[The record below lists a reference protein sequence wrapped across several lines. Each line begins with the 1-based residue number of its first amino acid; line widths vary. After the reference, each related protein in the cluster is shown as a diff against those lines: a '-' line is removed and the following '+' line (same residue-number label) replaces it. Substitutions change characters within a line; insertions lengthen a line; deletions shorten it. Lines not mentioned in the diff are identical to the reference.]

1 MLAMEYQTSGSKNW
15 LYLLPPS
22 TMEIDAQQRIWPATG
37 IAVTLLRVHGSND
50 AGVSGPRPS
59 TGVGGETTTCT
70 TRHGHATP
78 QRGLARRA
86 GAGAGAV
93 QPRQP
98 CTPARASPATGE
110 AARPRAATA
119 WALRART
126 RAGEARPCVGRRAQ
140 ASETSAHAWLG
151 RSRGKAR
158 PWIGVLA

>member
-1 MLAMEYQTSGSKNW
+1 MLAMEYQMSGSKNW

-22 TMEIDAQQRIWPATG
+22 IMETDAQQRIWSATG

-59 TGVGGETTTCT
+59 VGAGGETTTCAP
-70 TRHGHATP
+70 RHGHATP

-86 GAGAGAV
+86 GAV
-93 QPRQP
+93 QPRHP
-98 CTPARASPATGE
+98 CTPARVSSATGE
-110 AARPRAATA
+110 AARPSAATA

-126 RAGEARPCVGRRAQ
+126 RAGEARTCAGRRAQ
-140 ASETSAHAWLG
+140 ESETSAHAWLG

>member
-1 MLAMEYQTSGSKNW
+1 MEYQTSGSKNW

-22 TMEIDAQQRIWPATG
+22 TMETDAQQRIWLATG
-37 IAVTLLRVHGSND
+37 IAVTLLRVHGSDD
-50 AGVSGPRPS
+50 AGVTGPLPS
-59 TGVGGETTTCT
+59 AGAGGETTTCAP
-70 TRHGHATP
+70 RHGHAMP

-86 GAGAGAV
+86 GAGAV
-93 QPRQP
+93 RPRQP
-98 CTPARASPATGE
+98 CTPARASSATGE
-110 AARPRAATA
+110 AARPSVATA

-126 RAGEARPCVGRRAQ
+126 RAGEARPCAGRHAQ

>member
-22 TMEIDAQQRIWPATG
+22 TMETDTQQRIWPATG

-59 TGVGGETTTCT
+59 AGTCGETTTCAP
-70 TRHGHATP
+70 RHGHATP
-78 QRGLARRA
+78 QRGLTWRA
-86 GAGAGAV
+86 GAGAV
-93 QPRQP
+93 RPRQP
-98 CTPARASPATGE
+98 CTPAQASSATSEG
-110 AARPRAATA
+110 ARPSTATT

-126 RAGEARPCVGRRAQ
+126 RAGEARPCAGRRAQ

-151 RSRGKAR
+151 HSRSKAR